1 MKKLLVLL
9 LLTFCIINLGQAQGT
24 CDIDPELQQIL
35 KQKSDELI
43 SVNIILKS
51 QIDAQKLESKNQVYR
66 DRSDKRS
73 NVLNEFK
80 SFSEASQSDVLSIL
94 QSGTRSSNVKN
105 IQSHWITN
113 MINCEASSDII
124 YQIAQHPDV
133 AAIAYNKLQ
142 YMLFDEEIQENKDV
156 RGLMTDNI
164 TKIKADKIWEQG
176 YTGKGIL
183 VSILDTGVNTDHVD
197 LKDHLWD
204 GGDKYPNHGYNTL
217 DNNHNINDTYGHGT
231 HCAGTICGDGT
242 SGIQT
247 GIAPDATLMCIK
259 VLGDNGEGS
268 VNAIVSGVE
277 FSIENGADLL
287 SLSLGVAFP
296 DIYTSGILR
305 RTFENLLNFDVL
317 AAVAAGNDRSKI
329 DEYPIPRN
337 INAPGNCP
345 PPWIHPDQQANAGG
359 VSSVLCV
366 GAVDYDEKPAYFSS
380 EGPVTWSG
388 SDWNDYS
395 LNTMVN
401 FQPGANEN
409 EFGLIRPDVSA
420 PGCYI
425 LSSSHTDNNGF
436 NTYSGT
442 SMATPCV
449 AGAIALMLEKN
460 PDLTPALICKLFETT
475 AVKLSDKKSNRTG
488 SGRIDALAAMEL
500 MDELGPEIALQYNP
514 IEITTGGNIALP
526 VTLRNDGT
534 VATHDIVLSLTTED
548 TCVTI
553 VNGTGNYGVLLS
565 GQSVIQNFVVK
576 VNTSTPDEHEI
587 IFTLTDISEDSPSDA
602 WTATISAKVSNK
614 CYAPS
619 TIRAKAIDGSSI
631 KVTWSPSPTAKEYQV
646 LRDGEIVATVNAT
659 SYTDKGLKSDTR
671 YCYSVTSICNLGP
684 SEPSK
689 EACTLTLSGEDIA
702 EESSYF
708 NIYPNP
714 VDDRLII
721 STNEI
726 IKKINIYNVVGILI
740 YSTEEDINTIDMSD
754 FNSGVYFI
762 NIKTENEYVTKQFIK
777 K

>member
-9 LLTFCIINLGQAQGT
+9 LLTFCIINFSQAQGT

-51 QIDAQKLESKNQVYR
+51 QIDAQKLESRKQVYR

-94 QSGTRSSNVKN
+94 QSGTRSSSVKN

-142 YMLFDEEIQENKDV
+142 YMLFNEEAQEAKDA

-183 VSILDTGVNTDHVD
+183 ISILDTGVNTDHVD

-204 GGDKYPNHGYNTL
+204 GGDKYPNHGFNTL
-217 DNNHNINDTYGHGT
+217 ENSHNLNDTYGHGT

-247 GIAPDATLMCIK
+247 GMAPDATLMCIK
-259 VLGDNGEGS
+259 VLGDNGEGN
-268 VNAIVSGVE
+268 VNAIISGVE

-287 SLSLGVAFP
+287 NLSLGVAFP
-296 DIYTSGILR
+296 DIHTSGIFR

-317 AAVAAGNDRSKI
+317 AVVAAGNDRNKI
-329 DEYPIPRN
+329 NEYPIPRN

-366 GAVDYDEKPAYFSS
+366 GAVDYNETPVYFSS

-395 LNTMVN
+395 LNTTIN
-401 FQPGANEN
+401 FQPGETNEN

-420 PGCYI
+420 PGYYI

-436 NTYSGT
+436 STLSGT
-442 SMATPCV
+442 SMAAPCV
-449 AGAIALMLEKN
+449 AGAVALLLEKN

-488 SGRIDALAAMEL
+488 SGRIDALAAMES
-500 MDELGPEIALQYNP
+500 MDELGPEIVLQYNP
-514 IEITTGGNIALP
+514 IEITTGVNIALP

-553 VNGTGNYGVLLS
+553 VNGTGNYGVLQS

-576 VNTSTPDEHEI
+576 AKTSTPDEHEV
-587 IFTLTDISEDSPSDA
+587 IFTLTDISEESPDDV
-602 WTATISAKVSNK
+602 WTETISVKVSN
-614 CYAPS
+614 S
-619 TIRAKAIDGSSI
+619 
-631 KVTWSPSPTAKEYQV
+631 
-646 LRDGEIVATVNAT
+646 
-659 SYTDKGLKSDTR
+659 
-671 YCYSVTSICNLGP
+671 
-684 SEPSK
+684 
-689 EACTLTLSGEDIA
+689 EDIA

-708 NIYPNP
+708 SIYPNP

-740 YSTEEDINTIDMSD
+740 YSTEEDVNTIDMRG

-762 NIKTENEYVTKQFIK
+762 NIKTENKYITKQFIK